1 METEAKFIV
10 PDATTYAKLRRMPRP
25 GAYRLGKPTVKTVQ
39 DRYVDTATQHFFE
52 QHFAARLREGDG
64 GLLLTLKSFG
74 DPPRGAIHR
83 RSEVESRVPSL
94 DIADWPA
101 GEARTLAE
109 EIAGHEPLLDLVRLT
124 QTRVVALVTDGARLV
139 AEWSLDEV
147 LLDGAAT
154 PFYELEIELRPD
166 GRPRDLRE
174 LSDFLLDKYG
184 LRPQPLSKFERAIQA
199 RPPAASS
206 GAPTTRLPAAA
217 PLPEPAAPLPI
228 STRTIAPAA
237 PEQPAMPSAEPADAA
252 IPLLP
257 PGALTVRLAAA
268 DLPVLPVAE
277 VPPAPAKSAKKR
289 SPKRPAKSPIVAAV
303 ADNTPAVVAV
313 ADSTP
318 ATPAVD
324 AVADGAPAAPAAA
337 DAPPAA
343 PAKPVPRIIR
353 TDAMANAGR
362 KVLQIQFERL
372 RAIEKAGP
380 VASDPAAIHDMR
392 VATRRMRAAMPIFR
406 AYERGGI
413 EREVQRGVR
422 DLSHALGAVRDL
434 DVLIGHAQEFRAGLP
449 ADQQA
454 DLDGLLT
461 RWHADH
467 DKAQHTLADLLESAS
482 YRRLKKKLRAFV
494 RSAPQDAPHF
504 DGDTPQPYQVRH
516 VAGGAIWTQYEAVRA
531 YEAIMDEVT
540 IPQLHALRITGK
552 YLRYTLEFFRAVLP
566 DDAGTLIR
574 DVVEMQDQLG
584 ALHDAEVAAGSVRTY
599 VAHAHG
605 RYSKHDASPAPPGLA
620 AYLGERE
627 HAAGT
632 IHSAFALTWAH
643 LTSPDWR
650 GRLATALAAI

>member
-10 PDATTYAKLRRMPRP
+10 PDAATFAKLRRMPRP
-25 GAYRLGKPTVKTVQ
+25 DPYRLSKPVVKMVQ
-39 DRYVDTATQHFFE
+39 DRYVDTAGQHFFA
-52 QHFAARLREGDG
+52 QHFAVRLREGDG

-94 DIADWPA
+94 DITTWPA
-101 GEARTLAE
+101 GEARSMAE

-124 QTRVVALVTDGARLV
+124 QTRVVALVTDEARLV

-174 LSDFLLDKYG
+174 LSDFLVGKYG
-184 LRPQPLSKFERAIQA
+184 LRPQPLSKFERAMQVRPATA
-199 RPPAASS
+199 RSNT
-206 GAPTTRLPAAA
+206 PTTDLPAAT
-217 PLPEPAAPLPI
+217 PATSVL
-228 STRTIAPAA
+228 TVAPAA
-237 PEQPAMPSAEPADAA
+237 PVPAAPSDAE
-252 IPLLP
+252 IPTLP
-257 PGALTVRLAAA
+257 PVALTVPLAAT
-268 DLPVLPVAE
+268 DLPSAPPAAAKPVRKRAAKSPAVVAPPAVAAVAESTPE
-277 VPPAPAKSAKKR
+277 VPPA
-289 SPKRPAKSPIVAAV
+289 
-303 ADNTPAVVAV
+303 
-313 ADSTP
+313 
-318 ATPAVD
+318 D
-324 AVADGAPAAPAAA
+324 AVAERTPGAPPADAGADSPPEAPVVDDAPA
-337 DAPPAA
+337 AA
-343 PAKPVPRIIR
+343 PAKPLPGITH
-353 TDAMANAGR
+353 TDAMASAGR
-362 KVLQIQFERL
+362 KVLHIQIERL
-372 RAIEKAGP
+372 LTVEKAGP
-380 VASDPAAIHDMR
+380 VPNDPAAIHDMR

-413 EREVQRGVR
+413 ERAVQHGVR
-422 DLSHALGAVRDL
+422 DLTHALGAVRDL
-434 DVLIGHAQEFRAGLP
+434 DVLIDHAQEFCAGLP
-449 ADQQA
+449 PDQQA

-467 DKAQHTLADLLESAS
+467 DKAQHTLADLLDSAD

-531 YEAIMDEVT
+531 YEAIMDEIT
-540 IPQLHALRITGK
+540 IPQLHALRISGK
-552 YLRYTLEFFRAVLP
+552 YLRYTLEFFREVLP
-566 DDAGTLIR
+566 GDAGTLIR

-584 ALHDAEVAAGSVRTY
+584 ALHDAEVAAGFVRTY

-605 RYSKHDASPAPPGLA
+605 RYSKHEATPVPAGLA
-620 AYLGERE
+620 AYLAERE

-632 IHSAFALTWAH
+632 IHSEFALTWAH

-650 GRLATALAAI
+650 TRLATALAAI